1 MFYFISFNIHDD
13 PNDSVSVICIY
24 ICLLPVWVVVVVQSV
39 SITTKVVNLNSA
51 HGEVYSIQHYVLM
64 FVSDLPQVGG
74 FPRFPPPITMTA
86 NNWNIVEVALNTI
99 NITPF
104 FFRYCITTH
113 TTISLRYIICNVHT
127 NTSVRSFDAKRIF

>member
-1 MFYFISFNIHDD
+1 MMFYFISVSIHDD

-64 FVSDLPQVGG
+64 FASDLRWFSPVSSTNNND
-74 FPRFPPPITMTA
+74 RHDITEILLK
-86 NNWNIVEVALNTI
+86 W
-99 NITPF
+99 
-104 FFRYCITTH
+104 R
-113 TTISLRYIICNVHT
+113 
-127 NTSVRSFDAKRIF
+127 